1 MIAGVFWR
9 LHIGSYRLFK
19 LCPLKTTSAMATGD
33 DLQATHV
40 TAFSTLLDEEGVSS
54 EEIKRLRGSVSAFK
68 GHLTRAFKDIRLLC
82 SNSGPLSDIV
92 SRKSA

>member
-1 MIAGVFWR
+1 M
-9 LHIGSYRLFK
+9 
-19 LCPLKTTSAMATGD
+19 KTTSAMASGD